1 MKQCVLA
8 MLLAVMFLPA
18 AAVVAQEPEWP
29 QGPEAAEFEMEMR
42 QHEQEMQA
50 RQQEL
55 QQREHDLDMK
65 RRMGELELEKRKLGL
80 EHMRRETDK
89 PKPHPLLLVIVVV
102 HILAAVWVYQDIRS
116 RNKGSGL
123 WIVITLLTGLL
134 GVLVYAIVRLGDRE
148 K

>member
-1 MKQCVLA
+1 MKRCVLA
-8 MLLAVMFLPA
+8 MLLAMMFLPA

-42 QHEQEMQA
+42 QRE
-50 RQQEL
+50 QEL

-80 EHMRRETDK
+80 EHMRRETDN
-89 PKPHPLLLVIVVV
+89 PKPHPLLLLIGVV

-134 GVLVYAIVRLGDRE
+134 GVLVYAIVRLGDKE